1 MVRIQIKFTD
11 DAVVLVN
18 AFQNRVVNDGGI
30 FEAFDC
36 CTSILESLGINGG
49 TGGYLD
55 VKDSTAFPLNFSIG
69 DIRDISK
76 RTGSFSK
83 TITLVGN
90 SNNNNLLNHYYD
102 VNIQAGTFDINQLTS
117 CDVIQD
123 GIPVMINA
131 TLQLISIKKS
141 QLTSAYEQIVEYE
154 VLVKENRGTFFTD
167 ISNKYLTD
175 IDFSDLDHE
184 VTAPIVIATFN
195 NTVADSYKYVMP
207 FNIDNQYQLN
217 WFKPAI
223 YAKVYFDRIFID
235 AGYSYDWADL
245 LDARFDKLLI
255 PYNGDQNIIDWS
267 DYKVM
272 AENRIWDHTILQLT
286 DTTNIIT
293 QLSGFDTVTTGWTE
307 VLDPAN
313 IFDPSNGE
321 YTTPQWVGIN
331 SGESYQYQATVA
343 GEVSLNVTRK
353 CVIPSGNFPL
363 PVVSYRYKPYLRV
376 MVGTAVNIKCYGQS
390 IDLPVLGVYDV
401 GLLPILSF
409 NQVFTFNATTDGSG
423 GINYNEVQIVQAGV
437 DVFRVLN
444 DGSESN
450 TLNIF
455 GSNNIPWQKF
465 TGSGSWSPPQIILD
479 IAAIDLTI
487 RPSDNIPLNSGITTM
502 NSFIPEKIKQ
512 SDFIKSIFMMYNLYA
527 TSDPQSETNLILIHR
542 DEYYDSGKAVD
553 WTNKLMKDKEQ
564 SIIFIP
570 ELNNKKLRL
579 TYKADTDSPNT
590 VYTDVTKEVYG
601 QAEVT
606 FENEYVKGIDVKEL
620 IFSPTPVQPTIFAAF
635 LPLLNGASPKTNIRI
650 LYDNGE
656 VIAQNVVI
664 NHGYGDTTDT
674 NGAYPYLSHF
684 GGPSPTNPEFDI
696 NFAPCQYYYYQVSQN
711 TNNNLYN
718 SYWRRTVA
726 QINGGKLLTAYFLLN
741 EVDIQLMELNDKI
754 RIDNSWWSINK
765 VIDYNANNLQPTKV
779 ELISLETEID
789 LPAFFSGTILPVG
802 PGSGDQTISILGGYN
817 DETNVTTDNKNAII
831 IGSGNTVGDGLK
843 TLVVGNGHN
852 VDQDGVVTTNL
863 RVTGTIN
870 DRPVSEM
877 LPTYTKYVALIS
889 QVTTNAPTVIELENS
904 IGPIVWTRSAVGV
917 YHGTLVG
924 AFTTSKTTTTLSNV
938 TADNIVRIINDND
951 TIFIRTSNLHSPT
964 AVLQD
969 TNLVN
974 NTIEI
979 RVYE

>member
-1 MVRIQIKFTD
+1 MVRIQLKFID

-18 AFQNRVVNDGGI
+18 AFQNRVVNDGGV

-36 CTSILESLGINGG
+36 CTSTLESLGINGG

-55 VKDSTAFPLNFSIG
+55 VKDSTSFPLNFSIG

-175 IDFSDLDHE
+175 IDFSDLDH
-184 VTAPIVIATFN
+184 VVDATVVIDSFN

-207 FNIDNQYQLN
+207 FNIDEQYQLN

-223 YAKVYFDRIFID
+223 YAKVYFDRIFTD

-267 DYKVM
+267 DYKVV
-272 AENRIWDHTILQLT
+272 AEGLFAFTKTYASPFQQAFNTSI
-286 DTTNIIT
+286 N
-293 QLSGFDTVTTGWTE
+293 TGWTE
-307 VLDPAN
+307 VSDPAN
-313 IFDPSNGE
+313 IFDPATGE
-321 YTTPQWVGIN
+321 YTTPQWTGAN
-331 SGESYQYQATVA
+331 AGQSYQYQATITGTVQLENTTA
-343 GEVSLNVTRK
+343 EDIYTNPGQRAYV
-353 CVIPSGNFPL
+353 
-363 PVVSYRYKPYLRV
+363 PYFAV
-376 MVGTAVNIKCYGQS
+376 KVGTHVNVICQS
-390 IDLPVLGVYDV
+390 SS
-401 GLLPILSF
+401 GLIVNYPSASKFLAGTFSSTYTF
-409 NQVFTFNATTDGSG
+409 TEVFTFNATTDGIV
-423 GINYNEVQIVQAGV
+423 GINYADIQIVQAGV
-437 DVFRVLN
+437 DIKTVN
-444 DGSESN
+444 SN
-450 TLNIF
+450 GTINF
-455 GSNNIPWQKF
+455 GSGNTTGLAYWQNA
-465 TGSGSWSPPQIILD
+465 TGNFSGSAPDIILD
-479 IAAIDLTI
+479 LTSIDLTI

-579 TYKADTDSPNT
+579 SYKADTDSPNK
-590 VYTDVTKEVYG
+590 VYTDVTREIYG
-601 QAEVT
+601 QVEVT

-620 IFSPTPVQPTIFAAF
+620 IFSPTPVQPTVFGAF

-656 VIAQNVVI
+656 VVAQNVVI
-664 NHGYGDTTDT
+664 NHGYGSTTDT

-684 GGPSPTNPEFDI
+684 GGPSPFNPEFDI
-696 NFAPCQYYYYQVSQN
+696 NFAPCQYYYYQVAQN

-765 VIDYNANNLQPTKV
+765 VIDYNANYLQPTKV

-789 LPAFFSGTILPVG
+789 LPAFFSGTTTPVG
-802 PGSGDQTISILGGYN
+802 PGDGSQIQSIMNTYRST
-817 DETNVTTDNKNAII
+817 TNVTTNNNDSII
-831 IGSGNTVGDGLK
+831 IGSGNVVGDGLRA
-843 TLVVGNGHN
+843 LVVG
-852 VDQDGVVTTNL
+852 DGLTVENDGIATTNL
-863 RVTGTIN
+863 TVTNTIN
-870 DRPVSEM
+870 GRAANDM
-877 LPTYTKYVALIS
+877 LRNYERYIALITQTS
-889 QVTTNAPTVIELENS
+889 TSAPTVIELENT
-904 IGPIVWTRSAVGV
+904 IGPIVWSRKTTGEYS
-917 YHGTLVG
+917 GTLSG
-924 AFTTSKTTTTLSNV
+924 AFTANKTYATISNALADSIVMISTTAS
-938 TADNIVRIINDND
+938 DINII
-951 TIFIRTSNLHSPT
+951 TTNLHSPI
-964 AVLQD
+964 AVAHDGHL
-969 TNLVN
+969 NN
-974 NTIEI
+974 NTLEI